1 MQAPIIWAQRKD
13 KVLVTI
19 NVLDIT
25 DQVLKIEDGKF
36 VFSGK
41 SGDKSYTADLELF
54 GEIIQADS
62 HFVVRHRG
70 LEIAL
75 AKKDKAVWWPRLAK
89 TTSKLHYVSV
99 DWNRWVDSS
108 EDEDAKPGFNFNP
121 DEMGDLGGP
130 AGDDSSD
137 DDLEDV
143 PPETPGT
150 EPDADGATVVD

>member
-25 DQVLKIEDGKF
+25 GEVLKIEDGKF

-41 SGDKSYTADLELF
+41 SGDKSYTAEVELF
-54 GEIIQADS
+54 GEVIQAES

-70 LEIAL
+70 VEIAL
-75 AKKDKAVWWPRLAK
+75 AKKDKALWWPRLAK
-89 TTSKLHYVSV
+89 TTSRLHYITV

-108 EDEDAKPGFNFNP
+108 EDETAKPDFNFNP
-121 DEMGDLGGP
+121 DEMGNFGG
-130 AGDDSSD
+130 GDDDSD
-137 DDLEDV
+137 DEMQDV
-143 PPETPGT
+143 PPEGDAAEDTPAGG
-150 EPDADGATVVD
+150 ESPPVD